1 MPMHIVFC
9 REYAVAKECI
19 TEKAKA
25 NCEICE
31 QLSRD
36 TYNPF
41 CPNNTDPL
49 LYTNGTSN
57 PLLRVLISLRS
68 SLFRFLLAGESESQG
83 EVARKHGAR
92 AKRGTGARGALAR
105 MPLA

>member
-1 MPMHIVFC
+1 MSMHIVFC

-49 LYTNGTSN
+49 LYTNGMSN
-57 PLLRVLISLRS
+57 PLLRVSICMSVYLDLLSVCMFVSLLS
-68 SLFRFLLAGESESQG
+68 VCLDILSICLSVIKLYHLFLL
-83 EVARKHGAR
+83 VNI
-92 AKRGTGARGALAR
+92 LY
-105 MPLA
+105 